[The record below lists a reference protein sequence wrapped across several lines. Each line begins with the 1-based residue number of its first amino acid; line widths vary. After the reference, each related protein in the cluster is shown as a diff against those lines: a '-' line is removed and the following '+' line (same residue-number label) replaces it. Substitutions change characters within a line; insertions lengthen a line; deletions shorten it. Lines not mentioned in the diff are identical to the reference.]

1 MKKRVLAFIF
11 ALCMCL
17 ALLPFGMQSADAD
30 VHTALTGTVYS
41 APTITK
47 QPTNVTVAVGKTATF
62 RVTASGASAYQWQYS
77 KDNGKTWKNWSG
89 MTSASAKVEATAK
102 NNGNLYRCIVKS
114 GSSSVTSKKVRLT
127 VSGVK
132 PRILTQP
139 SAQKVA
145 AGKSVTFKVAAGGT
159 GKSYQWQIS
168 NDNGETWKNIKDKT
182 SASLKVKGSEKNNG
196 SLYRCVVK
204 NSVGSTKSKGA
215 RLTVSGVKPAIVV
228 QPAAK
233 KAAVGLKAKFT
244 VEACGTGMKYQWQYS
259 DDAGKTWVK
268 CTETGYNKA
277 TFSIKTTR
285 AMDGRLYRCVVKNAQ
300 GSVKTSA
307 AKLTVP
313 QYFAILV
320 GEENYSDGTL
330 SGCLNDMKAMA
341 GMLGGLRSKYKIK
354 KLPDATKS
362 DITKAIAAYAKSSKS
377 YDVLYFYYSGHG
389 ANNYMGSYQGALC
402 TIDKNYIRTDELA
415 TALSAFKGKVVVM
428 LDSCFSGATIYKNGE
443 PANNDETLDQFNQS
457 VVDAFTGYTFTDE
470 SEAEFSAT
478 QKLGELAQSKFT
490 VLTAARYDQ
499 TSSSLSFTSGL
510 SFGVFTAGIVEGMG
524 CEYPSGSYVEGGMS
538 ADTDGNSKATLEE
551 IYNYVCDFVAYW
563 RRQYINQTGQDNITQ
578 TTQYY
583 GKLGTVLFAR

>member
-139 SAQKVA
+139 AAQKVA

-168 NDNGETWKNIKDKT
+168 SDNGETWKNIKDKT

-215 RLTVSGVKPAIVV
+215 RLTVSGVKPAIVA

-300 GSVKTSA
+300 GSVKTSS

-313 QYFAILV
+313 QYFAILI
-320 GEENYSDGTL
+320 GEDNYDGGDNDL
-330 SGCLNDMKAMA
+330 EGCVNDMNAIAKT
-341 GMLGGLRSKYKIK
+341 LGGLRSKYKIK
-354 KLPDATKS
+354 KLPNSTKS
-362 DITKAIAAYAKSSKS
+362 EILSAIASYAKSSKS
-377 YDVLYFYYSGHG
+377 YDILYFTYSGHG
-389 ANNYMGSYQGALC
+389 LKVGNDTTVYPDHANHGALVPV
-402 TIDKNYIRTDELA
+402 DGNYITTSELA
-415 TALSAFKGKVVVM
+415 DALSAFKGKVYVF
-428 LDSCFSGATIYKNGE
+428 LDSCFSGNAVRSEN
-443 PANNDETLDQFNQS
+443 ANDHLDAFNNDVIDVFS
-457 VVDAFTGYTFTDE
+457 GYEFEDE
-470 SEAEFSAT
+470 ENEAEVQT
-478 QKLGELAQSKFT
+478 GTRYGELKQSKFT
-490 VLTAARYDQ
+490 VLTAASYLQPSQEGVLNDENS
-499 TSSSLSFTSGL
+499 THC
-510 SFGVFTAGIVEGMG
+510 GVFSYFLVRGLG
-524 CEYPSGSYVEGGMS
+524 CNYTDGKYTGSMP
-538 ADTDGNSKATLEE
+538 ADTDSNSKVTLSEL
-551 IYNYVCDFVAYW
+551 YNYISSGVSSSGYS
-563 RRQYINQTGQDNITQ
+563 QS
-578 TTQYY
+578 TQYY
-583 GKLGTVLFAR
+583 GKLSTVLFAR